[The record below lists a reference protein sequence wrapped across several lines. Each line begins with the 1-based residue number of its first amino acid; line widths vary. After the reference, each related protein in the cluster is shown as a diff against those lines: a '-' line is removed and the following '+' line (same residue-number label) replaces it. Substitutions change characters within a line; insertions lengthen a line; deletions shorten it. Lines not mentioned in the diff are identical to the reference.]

1 MFPTIRRLFSSR
13 QVANTAPR
21 SKRSRGFPARKS
33 VKLMLEILEDRL
45 APTINLSYSASLGT
59 LTVAAANSTLA
70 PATIEVDVEVAKRY
84 ISFGDTMSFGSSG
97 IPAGFTLAPAGT
109 GSVLIDNNP
118 ASP

>member
-45 APTINLSYSASLGT
+45 APTVNLSYQRASLGT

-70 PATIEVDVEVAKRY
+70 PATIEVGVGGGGQDGTERWGHDVLWFLRH
-84 ISFGDTMSFGSSG
+84 T
-97 IPAGFTLAPAGT
+97 
-109 GSVLIDNNP
+109 
-118 ASP
+118 

>member
-45 APTINLSYSASLGT
+45 APTINLSFSASLGT

-70 PATIEVDVEVAKRY
+70 PAIIEVDGGGQDVL
-84 ISFGDTMSFGSSG
+84 SFGDTMSFGSSG
-97 IPAGFTLAPAGT
+97 IPAGFTLYPPAP
-109 GSVLIDNNP
+109 VRCWLITTP
-118 ASP
+118 AAP

>member
-45 APTINLSYSASLGT
+45 APTMNLSYDRQLGR
-59 LTVAAANSTLA
+59 A
-70 PATIEVDVEVAKRY
+70 DR
-84 ISFGDTMSFGSSG
+84 GGR
-97 IPAGFTLAPAGT
+97 
-109 GSVLIDNNP
+109 
-118 ASP
+118 

>member
-70 PATIEVDVEVAKRY
+70 PAIIGVEEGGQGVG
-84 ISFGDTMSFGSSG
+84 ISSSGDTMSFGSSG
-97 IPAGFTLAPAGT
+97 IPAGFRLSSAGT
-109 GSVLIDNNP
+109 SSILINGPSDG
-118 ASP
+118 

>member
-45 APTINLSYSASLGT
+45 APTVNLSYSASLGT

-70 PATIEVDVEVAKRY
+70 PATIEVGVGGGGQEWYRALGTRCPLVP
-84 ISFGDTMSFGSSG
+84 
-97 IPAGFTLAPAGT
+97 PAYLRASHWHPSAP
-109 GSVLIDNNP
+109 VP
-118 ASP
+118 C

>member
-70 PATIEVDVEVAKRY
+70 PATIEVDWRWPRRTQRW
-84 ISFGDTMSFGSSG
+84 GHD
-97 IPAGFTLAPAGT
+97 
-109 GSVLIDNNP
+109 VLWFLRHTCGLHTEIRRHRFLVD
-118 ASP
+118 